1 MNRDTPPSIQARR
14 IGIRRGFTLVEAIV
28 AVVVLA
34 LAIPPM
40 MVSVRDASVRRV
52 DPLMISRARWVASER
67 LEDVIADRHA
77 AARGWSYV
85 VSTNY
90 PAETSISGFPGF
102 SRSTSIRETGPT
114 LTGSGTGYKIV
125 NVVVSWRAPGG
136 TKNLSLA
143 TVLTD
148 YTP

>member
-1 MNRDTPPSIQARR
+1 MDTRCPTRARA
-14 IGIRRGFTLVEAIV
+14 FTLVEAIV

-34 LAIPPM
+34 VAIPPM
-40 MVSVRDASVRRV
+40 MVSVRDSAVRRV
-52 DPLMISRARWVASER
+52 DPLQASRARWLAAER

-85 VSTNY
+85 VSSNY
-90 PAETSISGFPGF
+90 ATENSIAGFPGF
-102 SRSTSIRETGPT
+102 SRSVSIRETGPA

-125 NVVVSWRAPGG
+125 NVVVSWKGPGG
-136 TKNLSLA
+136 NRTLA
-143 TVLTD
+143 LAGVLTD